1 MQKDQLHK
9 DYQEILLNKFSKKK
23 YEEVIKETEKLML
36 SLGESIFGYSV
47 IGNSYFNLKNYKDAI
62 SAFEKEIELSIEK
75 NFLPYFNLAR
85 SYQMLG
91 QMKLAEENYKISYSL
106 NKNNF
111 DTNANLAT
119 IFLSS
124 DRLVEAEEFLYNAYR
139 LNEFEP
145 YTVINLISLLH
156 KKKQFS
162 EAINIAEKAIDKL
175 NDHYQFFY
183 NYALCLFEEKDYEL
197 SYKINEEGLKIM
209 TKKGDEYLD
218 SIALR
223 ASNLTALGHPQKAI
237 DNNFKI
243 LKTNPQHYG
252 ALRNLSKSY
261 TNIGKHRESL
271 LFNRLSDGNIRFEIE
286 NKKEDLFLYKNSK
299 ITLK

>member
-162 EAINIAEKAIDKL
+162 EAINIAEKA
-175 NDHYQFFY
+175 
-183 NYALCLFEEKDYEL
+183 
-197 SYKINEEGLKIM
+197 
-209 TKKGDEYLD
+209 
-218 SIALR
+218 R
-223 ASNLTALGHPQKAI
+223 
-237 DNNFKI
+237 
-243 LKTNPQHYG
+243 
-252 ALRNLSKSY
+252 
-261 TNIGKHRESL
+261 
-271 LFNRLSDGNIRFEIE
+271 
-286 NKKEDLFLYKNSK
+286 
-299 ITLK
+299 